1 VVLILKKTKINN
13 FQPKW
18 FKFLHQRAGKKKDKK
33 GGGLTRVF
41 QMRFSVL
48 MALAVLVASCA
59 LLAPLVEGNPMAVC
73 IRNCAQCKKMFGDY
87 FEGQMCADWCVKFK
101 GKLIPDCEDIDTI
114 AQFLN
119 KLE

>member
-1 VVLILKKTKINN
+1 MI
-13 FQPKW
+13 
-18 FKFLHQRAGKKKDKK
+18 RA
-33 GGGLTRVF
+33 RA
-41 QMRFSVL
+41 L
-48 MALAVLVASCA
+48 MVLVA
-59 LLAPLVEGNPMAVC
+59 LLVCGVLVAEGNPLAVC

>member
-1 VVLILKKTKINN
+1 MRVNTLVLVVVLL
-13 FQPKW
+13 
-18 FKFLHQRAGKKKDKK
+18 AC
-33 GGGLTRVF
+33 
-41 QMRFSVL
+41 SVY
-48 MALAVLVASCA
+48 
-59 LLAPLVEGNPMAVC
+59 LVEGNPLAVC

-87 FEGQMCADWCVKFK
+87 FEGQMCADWCMKFK

>member
-1 VVLILKKTKINN
+1 MWRFAISEMRFTVLLAIVVVVLS
-13 FQPKW
+13 
-18 FKFLHQRAGKKKDKK
+18 G
-33 GGGLTRVF
+33 
-41 QMRFSVL
+41 
-48 MALAVLVASCA
+48 A
-59 LLAPLVEGNPMAVC
+59 LLTPLVEANPLAVC